1 MHGLGLDYSLSSQ
14 QKKEAAKL
22 SKAKPIIYMGTPRSD
37 WDEIEMLSSM
47 EKMRFQMYRLMIKF
61 SENEKQEIKN
71 TDASME
77 QTQFILPQLNLKRKD
92 KTPQPRTVSML
103 SSKFHTVKNS
113 MDTASRVS
121 SGDMN

>member
-61 SENEKQEIKN
+61 SQNE
-71 TDASME
+71 
-77 QTQFILPQLNLKRKD
+77 
-92 KTPQPRTVSML
+92 
-103 SSKFHTVKNS
+103 
-113 MDTASRVS
+113 
-121 SGDMN
+121 